1 MIVSI
6 CFLPQP
12 PIIVGDI
19 AGGAVGELDSL
30 RAACTHALATGAV
43 GAELNLLVGATTGLA
58 VGRWLLAQARLGLPI
73 SEAVVESGASTAA
86 CQQLG
91 TSLATASI
99 APTALVVM
107 GDGSACRSETSPG
120 YLDDR
125 AIGFDQ
131 SVADALAEA
140 DCLSLLELDP
150 TLASELIVAGRAPW
164 QVAAAAAEAMPTT
177 WRGELV
183 ASTDPY
189 GVMYFVA
196 SWLPASLLTR
206 GSA

>member
-19 AGGAVGELDSL
+19 AGGAVGELDEL
-30 RAACTHALATGAV
+30 RSACAQALAV
-43 GAELNLLVGATTGLA
+43 GTASAKLHLLVGTPAGLE
-58 VGRWLLAQARLGLPI
+58 VGRWLLAQTKLGLSI
-73 SEAVVESGASTAA
+73 SEAVVEPAANRAACGSLGTTLAGAS
-86 CQQLG
+86 G
-91 TSLATASI
+91 V
-99 APTALVVM
+99 PTALVVM
-107 GDGSACRSETSPG
+107 GDGSACRRETSPG

-131 SVADALAEA
+131 NIASALTNADSQALLA
-140 DCLSLLELDP
+140 LDP
-150 TLASELIVAGRAPW
+150 KVASELLVAGRAPW
-164 QVAAAAAEAMPTT
+164 QVAAAAAEAAPTT
-177 WRGELV
+177 WSGDLL

-196 SWLPASLLTR
+196 TWLPH
-206 GSA
+206 